1 MINKAQEAALA
12 GWTSPYRVYLLIAL
26 YTGLRPNEYVTLRRE
41 GDMLVA
47 KNSKRKNGK
56 VEYKRIPVNPML
68 APVIGGMTEF
78 TFPATQTLYKNL
90 RKLLGCTLYDL
101 RTTFYTRCRECGVA
115 DAARDEM
122 VGHSSGVLADTYTDL
137 SDEYLMRE
145 ARKIFYTL
153 DE

>member
-1 MINKAQEAALA
+1 
-12 GWTSPYRVYLLIAL
+12 
-26 YTGLRPNEYVTLRRE
+26 
-41 GDMLVA
+41 
-47 KNSKRKNGK
+47 
-56 VEYKRIPVNPML
+56 
-68 APVIGGMTEF
+68 MTEF